1 MRWLTRDKK
10 KAAKPGKTKRSAIG
24 RKRPIPRWAK
34 RATRGVAAA
43 VVFSAVVGGPAW
55 LWKSG
60 WVAETMGSF
69 AASVSDALGAAGLR
83 VRQVYLYGRVNE
95 SAESIAEALAID
107 RGTPLLSV
115 DLKLARSRVEALNW
129 VRAAAIKREFPS
141 AIRVTISERRPL
153 ALWQRGSKLTLVD
166 NEGVII
172 TDRGLDRFANLL
184 VIVGDDAPIHA
195 QELLAT
201 LSAEPVLMDRVDAAV
216 RVGKRRW
223 NVHMDNGVF
232 VRLPEKDADGA
243 WRRLAW
249 LEREHGLLKQDLL
262 TIDLRIPDQ
271 LIVHTHAERP
281 ALERKAR
288 ERKALERK
296 GKDT

>member
-10 KAAKPGKTKRSAIG
+10 NAAKPGKTERSAAA
-24 RKRPIPRWAK
+24 RKRPIRRGAR
-34 RATRGVAAA
+34 RATRGAAA
-43 VVFSAVVGGPAW
+43 AIVLSAVVGGPAW

-60 WVAETMGSF
+60 LVAEIMGSF
-69 AASVSDALGAAGLR
+69 AASVSESLGDAGLR
-83 VRQVYLYGRVNE
+83 VRQIYLHGRVNE
-95 SAESIAEALAID
+95 SAESIAEALSID

-115 DLKLARSRVEALNW
+115 DLKRARSRVESLNW

-141 AIRVTISERRPL
+141 AIRVTVSERRPL
-153 ALWQRGSKLTLVD
+153 ALWQRGTKLTLVD
-166 NEGVII
+166 DEGVII

-184 VIVGDDAPIHA
+184 VIVGDDAPMHA

-216 RVGKRRW
+216 RIGQRRW
-223 NVHMDNGVF
+223 NVRMDNGVF
-232 VRLPEKDADGA
+232 VRLPEKNAEGA
-243 WRRLAW
+243 WHRLAW

-262 TIDLRIPDQ
+262 SIDLRIPDQ
-271 LIVHTHAERP
+271 LIVRTRAEHP
-281 ALERKAR
+281 ALERRAR
-288 ERKALERK
+288 ERK

>member
-10 KAAKPGKTKRSAIG
+10 KAAKPGKTKRAATA
-24 RKRPIPRWAK
+24 RKRPMPRWAK
-34 RATRGVAAA
+34 RAMRGAAAA
-43 VVFSAVVGGPAW
+43 VVLGAVVGGPIW

-60 WVAETMGSF
+60 WVAETTGSF
-69 AASVSDALGAAGLR
+69 AASVSQSLGDAGLR
-83 VRQVYLYGRVNE
+83 VEQVYLHGRVNE
-95 SAESIAEALAID
+95 SAESIADALAID

-115 DLKLARSRVEALNW
+115 DLKRARARVEALSW
-129 VRAAAIKREFPS
+129 VRVAGIKREFPN
-141 AIRVTISERRPL
+141 AIRVTVSERRPL
-153 ALWQRGSKLTLVD
+153 ALWQRGTKLTLVD
-166 NEGVII
+166 DEGVII

-184 VIVGDDAPIHA
+184 VIVGDDAPSHA

-201 LSAEPVLMDRVDAAV
+201 LSAEPGLMDRVDAAV

-223 NVHMDNGVF
+223 NVRMDNGVF

-243 WRRLAW
+243 WHRFAR

-262 TIDLRIPDQ
+262 SIDLRIPDQ
-271 LIVHTHAERP
+271 LIVRTRVERP
-281 ALERKAR
+281 ALERKVR
-288 ERKALERK
+288 DRR